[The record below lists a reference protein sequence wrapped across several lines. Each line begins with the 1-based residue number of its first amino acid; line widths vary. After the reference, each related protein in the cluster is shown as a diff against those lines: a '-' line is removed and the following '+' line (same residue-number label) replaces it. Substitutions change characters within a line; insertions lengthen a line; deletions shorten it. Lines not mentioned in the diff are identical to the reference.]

1 MIFGDVD
8 PQYIQAPE
16 IPLLWP
22 PAGWWDTFRVGNFDR
37 WIDIA
42 NYYGVGGWDLIE
54 FNFGTR
60 DEKVYNHCM
69 KHLVGCTYTT
79 DDRKRYSFYDAKPGV
94 IFLPPKGWKPNGP
107 AEIPAEEVALREE
120 VRSLLVSPYLKAVR
134 FQSPTLAQTTREML
148 SNVSSL
154 IGKNK
159 IRIRLDTSA
168 AMHEY
173 DPDDNVIILAVDDT
187 SDVLIRGVIVHEAV
201 HAAQD
206 AQNRPRMAV
215 NTECDAYIAQMIY
228 LVRAGVIGP
237 PPVWLPQVDVN
248 DPDFATKVK
257 RRNWEMKKGRAI
269 YKEAWA
275 IAERVIATD
284 YPSRPGFPS
293 PPPYERNPIWD
304 NMPVV
309 SQEDYDRLASA
320 IVAHP
325 RYSDSNSRF
334 ARLNGV

>member
-1 MIFGDVD
+1 MIYGDVD

-16 IPLLWP
+16 TPPLWP

-42 NYYGVGGWDLIE
+42 EYHGVGGWDLIE

-79 DDRKRYSFYDAKPGV
+79 DDRKRYSFYDAHPGV
-94 IFLPPKGWKPNGP
+94 IYIPPKGWKPNGP
-107 AEIPAEEVALREE
+107 AEIPADELALGEE
-120 VRSLLVSPYLKAVR
+120 VRKILGFSYLKAIR
-134 FQSPTLAQTTREML
+134 FQAPTLARTTHEML
-148 SNVSSL
+148 TNVSSL

-159 IRIRLDTSA
+159 LRVRLDTSA

-173 DPDDNVIILAVDDT
+173 DSDDNVIILAVDDT
-187 SDVLIRGVIVHEAV
+187 LNELSRGVIVHEAV

-206 AQNRPRMAV
+206 AQNRPMMAV
-215 NTECDAYIAQMIY
+215 NAECDAYIAQMIY
-228 LVRAGVIGP
+228 LARAGVIGP

-248 DPDFATKVK
+248 DPDFEAKSK

-269 YKEAWA
+269 YKQAWA
-275 IAERVIATD
+275 IAERVIATS
-284 YPSRPGFPS
+284 YPTPFGFPS
-293 PPPYERNPIWD
+293 PVPYERNPIWD
-304 NMPVV
+304 NIPVV
-309 SQEDYDRLASA
+309 SQEDYDRLTSA
-320 IVAHP
+320 ILAHP
-325 RYSDSNSRF
+325 RYSDSDSRF